1 MPLINCQIEL
11 DLKWIINCVISEI
24 SRTLRAVDP
33 NANPV
38 VYELVTA
45 TTGAIFQINNARLYV
60 PVFTLSVNDNINF
73 FGNIKQGFKRKI
85 SWNKYRSEI
94 TTQSKDSNLDYL
106 IDLTF
111 RNINRLFVL
120 SFKNGDADPTRY
132 YFDQYYMPSVEIKDF
147 HTLIDNKPFFDQ
159 PVKTNKKRMK
169 NLLK

>member
-1 MPLINCQIEL
+1 MLLINCQIEF
-11 DLKWIINCVISEI
+11 DLKWRINSVISEI

-45 TTGAIFQINNARLYV
+45 TTGVIFQVNNAKLYV

-94 TTQSKDSNLDYL
+94 TTQPKDSNLDYL

-120 SFKNGDADPTRY
+120 SFKNSDDDPTRY

-147 HTLIDNKPFFDQ
+147 NILIDNKPFFDQ
-159 PVKTNKKRMK
+159 PVKN
-169 NLLK
+169 